1 VDIHTRPS
9 PHFGDKRVDRE
20 NKGDAGLALCRSVYS
35 NSLAFYAISL
45 RVKNKGGGWRV
56 AG

>member
-1 VDIHTRPS
+1 MDIHTRPS